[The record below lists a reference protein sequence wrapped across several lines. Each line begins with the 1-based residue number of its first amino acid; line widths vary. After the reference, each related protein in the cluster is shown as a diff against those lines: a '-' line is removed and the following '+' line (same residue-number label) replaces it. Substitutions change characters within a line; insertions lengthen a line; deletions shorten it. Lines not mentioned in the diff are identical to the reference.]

1 MIDALINVFLITS
14 IMLGIAVIWYED
26 FIK

>member
-1 MIDALINVFLITS
+1 MLDALTTVLLITS
-14 IMLGIAVIWYED
+14 LMLGVAVIWYEE

>member
-1 MIDALINVFLITS
+1 MLDALITVFLITS

>member
-1 MIDALINVFLITS
+1 MIDALITVFLITS
-14 IMLGIAVIWYED
+14 IMLGVAVIWYED

>member
-1 MIDALINVFLITS
+1 MLDALITVLLITS
-14 IMLGIAVIWYED
+14 LMLGIAVIWYEE

>member
-1 MIDALINVFLITS
+1 MLDALITVLLITS
-14 IMLGIAVIWYED
+14 LMLGIAVIWYED